1 MTSSELALRGV
12 SETALELP
20 ADLSFEEWEQAG
32 RNLGR
37 IDSARQW
44 WIGDWLNF
52 GERKWGEGYSQGMEA
67 TGVPEGTLSVYAS
80 IARNVLTRFKELSWK
95 HHYEVAKLEPEAQEV
110 WLIWADQENWS
121 VRDLRREI
129 RKMYAGEPPELPKGE
144 FAVILADPPWKYAAP
159 GGETPD
165 EREVERHYSTQELEE
180 IMALEVPAADDAVLF
195 LWATNPLLCEALEV
209 MEAWDFEY
217 RTNLAWVK
225 DRIGMGY
232 YVRGQHELLLIG
244 KRGNISPPSE
254 EARPPS
260 VVDARRTEHSA
271 KPPEVYEV
279 IEGMYPVSK
288 SPRHLELFAR
298 NRRQGWVSWGNE
310 L

>member
-1 MTSSELALRGV
+1 MSDNSLTLRGAT
-12 SETALELP
+12 ETALVLP
-20 ADLSFEEWEQAG
+20 SDLSLEEWEATG
-32 RNLGR
+32 KNLGR

-44 WIGDWLNF
+44 WIGDWLNY
-52 GERKWGEGYSQGMEA
+52 GERQYGESYAQGMEA
-67 TGVPEGTLSVYAS
+67 TGLDYGVLANYAWVARQVSLRNEGLKWA
-80 IARNVLTRFKELSWK
+80 
-95 HHYEVAKLEPEAQEV
+95 HHLEVAKLEPEAQEV
-110 WLIWADQENWS
+110 WLLWAADEDWS
-121 VRDLRREI
+121 VRELRKAIREF
-129 RKMYAGEPPELPKGE
+129 YAGDPPELPAGE
-144 FAVILADPPWKYAAP
+144 FAVLLADPPWRYEAP

-165 EREVERHYSTQELEE
+165 QREVERHYVTQDVEE
-180 IMALEVPAADDAVLF
+180 IAALEVPAAADAVLF
-195 LWATNPLLCEALEV
+195 LWATNPLLREGLEV
-209 MEAWDFEY
+209 MEAWGFEY

-244 KRGNISPPSE
+244 KRGSMSPPPE
-254 EARPPS
+254 TARPPS

-279 IEGMYPVSK
+279 IEGMYPVTN

-298 NRRQGWVSWGNE
+298 QPRPGWVSWGNE